1 MVKFFRTLAL
11 FLKYKA
17 EELWQPVL
25 GLTIFV
31 LLCWGDKWLFCNCL
45 NLTGV
50 DALVIPLGLF
60 GWVMSAIWAKPA
72 CVYLYHRVR
81 GDVYS
86 YNSAD
91 EWMLIVGIY
100 AGFIASVVSF
110 PWAAEMADAD
120 TAFAGPF
127 FAGLLVGMLVAG
139 TLLIGNILLVIA
151 DDTWRFF
158 RSNWNRAV
166 WAVEHKEYMA
176 SQPTEK
182 E

>member
-1 MVKFFRTLAL
+1 MMKFFQTLAL

-31 LLCWGDKWLFCNCL
+31 LLCWGDKWFFCDYL
-45 NLTGV
+45 NLKGI
-50 DALVIPLGLF
+50 DAFVMPLGLF
-60 GWVMSAIWAKPA
+60 GWVMAAIWAKPA
-72 CVYLYHRVR
+72 CVYLYHRAR
-81 GDVYS
+81 GDVYT

-91 EWMLIVGIY
+91 DWMLVVGIY
-100 AGFIASVVSF
+100 SCFICSVASL

-120 TAFAGPF
+120 TAFAGPL
-127 FAGLLVGMLVAG
+127 FAGLLVGMLVSG
-139 TLLIGNILLVIA
+139 GLLFLNILLVIA
-151 DDTWRFF
+151 DGTWRFF

-176 SQPTEK
+176 QPTEK